1 MSPDVRDVIVVF
13 GAALRPDGTPSP
25 ALVRRIETAIAA
37 ARASDATLLVTGGAV
52 TAPLT
57 EAAVM
62 RDMLVAAGIAPAR
75 IVMEDQAR
83 TTLGSVRL
91 CAPIL
96 RQYAAERIV
105 ICSDDYH
112 LPRCRWLMRLA
123 GFRTAPLPARA
134 SEIRLWPRLRE
145 VIAVPV
151 DTLCWFC
158 GV

>member
-1 MSPDVRDVIVVF
+1 MTTVIVVF

-25 ALVRRIETAIAA
+25 ALVRRVDTAVAA
-37 ARASDATLLVTGGAV
+37 ARDSDATLLVTGGAV
-52 TAPLT
+52 TAPIT

-62 RDMLVAAGIAPAR
+62 RDMLVAAGITPAR
-75 IVMEDQAR
+75 IVLEEQAR

-96 RQYAAERIV
+96 RQLAAARILV
-105 ICSDDYH
+105 CSDDFH

-123 GFRTAPLPARA
+123 GFKTEALPAPTPLL
-134 SEIRLWPRLRE
+134 RLWPRLRE
-145 VIAVPV
+145 VIALPV